1 MLLKELLTEQ
11 AASPKNVD
19 GEFTVGKVKFDN
31 RKGLGSTPDNANV
44 EYKGLVAWM
53 TPSKFRQLALAADR
67 SDTAGDLEKMMLSGE
82 AIGTPTL
89 YCDFDGD
96 VEEPGEIKV
105 KSHEGR
111 ARSDA
116 FKAING
122 NIPMPV
128 QLHFYGGIR
137 ARMLSEDFIKT
148 LHKQGLLPERGVS
161 GITKTIIPDGPYFW
175 NGQTVSV

>member
-1 MLLKELLTEQ
+1 MRSFKQYLQENLNPNDMDDQ
-11 AASPKNVD
+11 
-19 GEFTVGKVKFDN
+19 FTVGDVKFDN
-31 RKGLGSTPDNANV
+31 KNGLGSTPDNANV
-44 EYKGLVAWM
+44 MYKGLVVMM
-53 TPSKFRQLALAADR
+53 TPSKFRSLALAADR
-67 SDTAGDLEKMMLSGE
+67 SDDASNIEKLMRDGK

-96 VEEPGEIKV
+96 IEEPGEIKV
-105 KSHEGR
+105 KGHEGR

-116 FKAING
+116 FRAING

-137 ARMLSEDFIKT
+137 ARMLSKDFIKNIAEN
-148 LHKQGLLPERGVS
+148 GLLPERGVS
-161 GITKTIIPDGPYFW
+161 GITKAIIPDGPYFW